1 MSQKMLIDASHDEET
16 RVVVLESKK
25 VEDFD
30 FESLKKLQLSGNIYL
45 AKVTR
50 VEPSLQAAFLDYG
63 GNRHGFLAFSE
74 IHPDYYQSPLEE
86 RPIAV
91 AEDSNKTKSRQI
103 SRKKGANV
111 KAANLEAP
119 QSEKIVSEGLTE
131 DNVIKNQIEPQ
142 PDPNQT
148 LSEKDHVT
156 DNEVNL
162 KQQTELPTSQE
173 TFIKK
178 QHRKFRIQEVI
189 KVRQILLIQIVKE
202 ERGNKGAALTTYLSL
217 AGRYCVLMPNTP
229 RGGGISRKITNLA
242 DRKKLKDI
250 ANSLLVPEGSG
261 LIIRTAGSNRTKI
274 EIKRDYEYL
283 IRQWE
288 QVRDLTLSSIAPT
301 TIYEEG
307 SLIKRAIR
315 DLYSR
320 TIDEILVEGDRG
332 YREAKDYMKMLM
344 PSHAKNVKKYEQSIP
359 LFSKFQVEDHLAAMF
374 NPIAQLRSGGY
385 IVIDVTEALVA
396 VDVNSGRATKESSIE
411 DTALRTNLEAAEE
424 LSRQIKLRDLAG
436 LIVIDFIDMEDRKNN
451 IAVEKRMKDRLKND
465 RARTQVGRISMFG
478 LLEMSRQ
485 RLRPGMIETST
496 QPCEHCHGTGITRSE
511 DSLSLAIL
519 RELEEEGLKNLYE
532 ALSLEVPSNIANYM
546 LNEKRDRI
554 AIIETRYALKI
565 RIQAKNELISPAY
578 KLEKLKGVS
587 KSNGITNS
595 IKIDN
600 QVIKENESDSEIS
613 GLDKNDPTATPETA
627 SSIEEVV
634 SDDSQGKRRRRR
646 RRKPKQRPLN
656 ALVQSENGNIN
667 ETQPITNNESS
678 LISIDIADESQP
690 AEDSHKVSANKKEQK
705 VSKRPKTKKLEKK
718 ESESSVASV
727 ASVASGEHN
736 ISTQLKESGTKQ
748 KKRSLAQKGSKEIKS
763 TNSGNEAM
771 QAAKARSNTIEED
784 TNEKTSD
791 DTQKKSKKR
800 GWWSKTKTEE
810 S

>member
-1 MSQKMLIDASHDEET
+1 MSQKMLIDASHNEET

-74 IHPDYYQSPLEE
+74 IHPDYYQIPVEE
-86 RPIAV
+86 RLAL
-91 AEDSNKTKSRQI
+91 ENSDSADDPSTSKSRKVT
-103 SRKKGANV
+103 RKKKSTT
-111 KAANLEAP
+111 KA
-119 QSEKIVSEGLTE
+119 VSTDFSGEGSISSDPVTSAE
-131 DNVIKNQIEPQ
+131 SQTNNNDNAII
-142 PDPNQT
+142 PDE
-148 LSEKDHVT
+148 LK
-156 DNEVNL
+156 EVNSVQIN
-162 KQQTELPTSQE
+162 QQTEYNSPSEELTKDE
-173 TFIKK
+173 TFVKK
-178 QHRKFRIQEVI
+178 QYRKFRIQEVI

-242 DRKKLKDI
+242 DRKKLKEI
-250 ANSLLVPEGSG
+250 ANSLLVPSGSG
-261 LIIRTAGSNRTKI
+261 LIIRTAGSNRTKL

-320 TIDEILVEGDRG
+320 NIDEILVEGDRG

-344 PSHAKNVKKYEQSIP
+344 PSHAKNVKKYEHTVP

-374 NPIAQLRSGGY
+374 NPVAQLRSGGY

-411 DTALRTNLEAAEE
+411 DTALKTNLEAAEE
-424 LSRQIKLRDLAG
+424 LARQIKLRDLAG

-451 IAVEKRMKDRLKND
+451 ISVEKRIKDRLKND
-465 RARTQVGRISMFG
+465 RARTQVGRISTFG

-496 QPCEHCHGTGITRSE
+496 QPCAHCHGTGITRSD

-519 RELEEEGLKNLYE
+519 REIEEEGIKNIYASLTLKT
-532 ALSLEVPSNIANYM
+532 PTNIANYM
-546 LNEKRDRI
+546 LNEKRDHI
-554 AIIETRYALKI
+554 ANIEKRYELTI
-565 RIQAKNELISPAY
+565 RIEGESSLISPEY
-578 KLEKLKGVS
+578 KIEKVKGS
-587 KSNGITNS
+587 DKLSNSSHS
-595 IKIDN
+595 IK
-600 QVIKENESDSEIS
+600 V
-613 GLDKNDPTATPETA
+613 
-627 SSIEEVV
+627 
-634 SDDSQGKRRRRR
+634 DSQILKEDETNEKIQTNEESNSPIEDDVTPDENRGNRRRRR
-646 RRKPKQRPLN
+646 RRRPKPKSVDSITSIDAESIGISADNMATDGQNTQLNVSTTNSANAEESLPRKPSNVPSPSKNAITKSKMPLKEK
-656 ALVQSENGNIN
+656 LDSVPEKTIKKPSQTRKS
-667 ETQPITNNESS
+667 QPIAKTPTKPKEN
-678 LISIDIADESQP
+678 ID
-690 AEDSHKVSANKKEQK
+690 
-705 VSKRPKTKKLEKK
+705 
-718 ESESSVASV
+718 ASV
-727 ASVASGEHN
+727 VKSDLTNLSKVTRPSEKINTIVSVDGD
-736 ISTQLKESGTKQ
+736 
-748 KKRSLAQKGSKEIKS
+748 GSKP
-763 TNSGNEAM
+763 TNDP
-771 QAAKARSNTIEED
+771 QP
-784 TNEKTSD
+784 
-791 DTQKKSKKR
+791 KKR
-800 GWWSKTKTEE
+800 GWWNKAKKD
-810 S
+810 

>member
-1 MSQKMLIDASHDEET
+1 MPQKMLIDASHNEET
-16 RVVVLESKK
+16 RVVVLESKR

-74 IHPDYYQSPLEE
+74 IHPDYYQIPLED
-86 RPIAV
+86 RLT
-91 AEDSNKTKSRQI
+91 NKTKESNEGS
-103 SRKKGANV
+103 SRKVTRKKSNNSKAIAVEANS
-111 KAANLEAP
+111 NE
-119 QSEKIVSEGLTE
+119 
-131 DNVIKNQIEPQ
+131 QITSTILQ
-142 PDPNQT
+142 
-148 LSEKDHVT
+148 
-156 DNEVNL
+156 DNEIGLDKVDQSPKL
-162 KQQTELPTSQE
+162 PKSDAIILHEEDESTTSSQTESLVSDE
-173 TFIKK
+173 SFIKK

-229 RGGGISRKITNLA
+229 RGGGISRKITNLS
-242 DRKKLKDI
+242 DRKKLKEI

-261 LIIRTAGSNRTKI
+261 LIIRTAGSNRTKL

-288 QVRDLTLSSIAPT
+288 QVRDLTLSSIAPS

-344 PSHAKNVKKYEQSIP
+344 PSHAKNVRKYEETVP
-359 LFSKFQVEDHLAAMF
+359 LFSKYQVEDHLAAMF

-411 DTALRTNLEAAEE
+411 DTALKTNLEAAEE

-436 LIVIDFIDMEDRKNN
+436 IIVIDFIDMEDRKNN
-451 IAVEKRMKDRLKND
+451 IAVEKRIKDRLKND

-496 QPCEHCHGTGITRSE
+496 QPCEHCHGTGITRSD

-519 RELEEEGLKNLYE
+519 RELEEEGLKQIYE
-532 ALSLEVPSNIANYM
+532 TLALKVPTNIANFM

-554 AIIETRYALKI
+554 WTIEKRYNIVIKI
-565 RIQAKNELISPAY
+565 EAQNNLISPEY
-578 KLEKLKGVS
+578 SLEKVKGHATLLETS
-587 KSNGITNS
+587 SS

-600 QVIKENESDSEIS
+600 QIIKDDETGKKTTQVEITTNPSDVETS
-613 GLDKNDPTATPETA
+613 LDET
-627 SSIEEVV
+627 
-634 SDDSQGKRRRRR
+634 QGKRRRRR
-646 RRKPKQRPLN
+646 RRKPKPHPTNSINENVMSNSINIDDTSEIISSRQKSEMLGTEPIDNVSKDKIKKEKGTKLSSSEARKNVVKTNQTPNAATSIDEDPKLN
-656 ALVQSENGNIN
+656 AKGKPN
-667 ETQPITNNESS
+667 PI
-678 LISIDIADESQP
+678 
-690 AEDSHKVSANKKEQK
+690 KKAT
-705 VSKRPKTKKLEKK
+705 TKKAPPPKEALALEKK
-718 ESESSVASV
+718 DNKVAMVNSKSNNNENK
-727 ASVASGEHN
+727 ALGE
-736 ISTQLKESGTKQ
+736 
-748 KKRSLAQKGSKEIKS
+748 
-763 TNSGNEAM
+763 
-771 QAAKARSNTIEED
+771 AAP
-784 TNEKTSD
+784 
-791 DTQKKSKKR
+791 KKR
-800 GWWSKTKTEE
+800 GWWNKTKT
-810 S
+810 

>member
-1 MSQKMLIDASHDEET
+1 MPQKMLIDASHNEET
-16 RVVVLESKK
+16 RVVVLESKR

-74 IHPDYYQSPLEE
+74 IHPDYYQIPLED
-86 RPIAV
+86 RLT
-91 AEDSNKTKSRQI
+91 NKTKESNEGS
-103 SRKKGANV
+103 SRKVTRKKSNNSKAIAVEANS
-111 KAANLEAP
+111 NE
-119 QSEKIVSEGLTE
+119 
-131 DNVIKNQIEPQ
+131 QITSTILQ
-142 PDPNQT
+142 
-148 LSEKDHVT
+148 
-156 DNEVNL
+156 DNEIGLDKVDQSPKL
-162 KQQTELPTSQE
+162 PKSDAIILHEEDESTTSSQTESLVSDE
-173 TFIKK
+173 SFIKK

-229 RGGGISRKITNLA
+229 RGGGISRKITNLS
-242 DRKKLKDI
+242 DRKKLKEI

-261 LIIRTAGSNRTKI
+261 LIIRTAGSNRTKL

-288 QVRDLTLSSIAPT
+288 QVRDLTLSSIAPS
-301 TIYEEG
+301 TIYKEG

-344 PSHAKNVKKYEQSIP
+344 PSHAKNVRKYEETVP
-359 LFSKFQVEDHLAAMF
+359 LFSKYQVEDHLAAMF

-411 DTALRTNLEAAEE
+411 DTALKTNLEAAEE

-436 LIVIDFIDMEDRKNN
+436 IIVIDFIDMEDRKNN
-451 IAVEKRMKDRLKND
+451 IAVEKRIKDRLKND

-496 QPCEHCHGTGITRSE
+496 QPCEHCHGTGITRSD

-519 RELEEEGLKNLYE
+519 RELEEEGLKQIYE
-532 ALSLEVPSNIANYM
+532 TLALKVPTNIANFM

-554 AIIETRYALKI
+554 WTIEKRYNIVIKI
-565 RIQAKNELISPAY
+565 EAQNNLISPEY
-578 KLEKLKGVS
+578 SLEKVKGHATLLETS
-587 KSNGITNS
+587 SS

-600 QVIKENESDSEIS
+600 QIIKDDETGKKTTQVEITTNPSDVETS
-613 GLDKNDPTATPETA
+613 LDET
-627 SSIEEVV
+627 
-634 SDDSQGKRRRRR
+634 QGKRRRRR
-646 RRKPKQRPLN
+646 RRKPKPHPTNSINENVMSNSINIDDTSEIISSRQKSEMLGTEPIDNVSKDKIKKEKGTKLSSSEARKNVVKTNQTPNAATSIDEDPKLN
-656 ALVQSENGNIN
+656 AKGKPN
-667 ETQPITNNESS
+667 PI
-678 LISIDIADESQP
+678 
-690 AEDSHKVSANKKEQK
+690 KKAT
-705 VSKRPKTKKLEKK
+705 TKKAPPPKEALALEKK
-718 ESESSVASV
+718 DNKVAMVNSKSNNNENK
-727 ASVASGEHN
+727 ALGE
-736 ISTQLKESGTKQ
+736 
-748 KKRSLAQKGSKEIKS
+748 
-763 TNSGNEAM
+763 
-771 QAAKARSNTIEED
+771 AAP
-784 TNEKTSD
+784 
-791 DTQKKSKKR
+791 KKR
-800 GWWSKTKTEE
+800 GWWNKTKT
-810 S
+810 